1 MTQIQKAW
9 KLRTQG
15 DIHALSQ
22 GILKFRRRI
31 NDLLQASLVPENTE
45 QFEKENIARQEER
58 DDLLGIGRVVRLQRE
73 RLERMMKEEREL
85 GVKHAN
91 LSRDIQSLAA
101 LSKVFV
107 KEKEFAI
114 KHAIDPVKER
124 KDEIRSQ
131 RIDANFNAFMSNTS
145 EEGRER
151 MIRVADRFLQAV
163 LENTIPVTVVYDKNG
178 DIRYIPEQQGS
189 PEEDCTD

>member
-1 MTQIQKAW
+1 MLASLTQIQKAW

-124 KDEIRSQ
+124 KMRNQSATDRRKLQCFYVQHIRGGQ
-131 RIDANFNAFMSNTS
+131 R
-145 EEGRER
+145 
-151 MIRVADRFLQAV
+151 AD
-163 LENTIPVTVVYDKNG
+163 D
-178 DIRYIPEQQGS
+178 QGS
-189 PEEDCTD
+189 